1 MKKIQL
7 NILMVL
13 TLFIVLLFLVGCN
26 KSVDYSPKENYNIII
41 IGWDGVQRDHFFEC
55 YHKQLSECSD
65 CYSERSRSVGFY
77 KVLGWPASFY
87 CFFSKI
93 LSFALR
99 ARGFS
104 ITSFSLGVIGF
115 LFINIAFFSSLKNA
129 DTAELISSNETG

>member
-55 YHKQLSECSD
+55 YHKQLSECSEGLPNIKKL
-65 CYSERSRSVGFY
+65 SEGNIFN
-77 KVLGWPASFY
+77 LT
-87 CFFSKI
+87 
-93 LSFALR
+93 
-99 ARGFS
+99 
-104 ITSFSLGVIGF
+104 ITDGATNTKAG
-115 LFINIAFFSSLKNA
+115 
-129 DTAELISSNETG
+129 